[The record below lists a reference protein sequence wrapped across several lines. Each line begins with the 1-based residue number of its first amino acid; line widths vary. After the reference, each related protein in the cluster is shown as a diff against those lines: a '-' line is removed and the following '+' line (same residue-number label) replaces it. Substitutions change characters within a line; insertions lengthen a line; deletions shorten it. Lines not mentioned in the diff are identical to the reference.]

1 MNSHGQSALLVC
13 VIVAVFLLESLL
25 WFRFRRDWRGKRIL
39 VAIARHVV
47 VVAGVLAYGLF
58 GSAHA
63 VAILVITILAV
74 VCISFI
80 PVQNDRTTPLVPRR

>member
-39 VAIARHVV
+39 VGIARLVV

-58 GSAHA
+58 GSVHA
-63 VAILVITILAV
+63 VAILVSTILAV
-74 VCISFI
+74 VCISLI
-80 PVQNDRTTPLVPRR
+80 PVQKDRTTPSVPRR